1 MRTIG
6 LAGFGLL
13 LAALGAATTA
23 TRAAGAADLSVELS
37 NGLLSLRAEDVPL
50 RAILDEI
57 ARVTDVRIRATDG
70 AAPAGDETP
79 TTLVLADVRVDDAVR
94 RLLTGRDFVLV
105 YSSTGRLREARVY
118 EAATS
123 ASARTSAPDGA
134 DVPRLRGAALA
145 DPDPRERARALEDL
159 AANLDQRAALDAV
172 VEVLGRE
179 SNPGLLERALDIVG
193 SERALPLEPVL
204 RLAAS
209 NPEPRVRIKALTR
222 LSEQAAQ
229 DVRARQALE
238 VAAADDSA
246 PAVRDTAAKLL
257 KDVAPK

>member
-1 MRTIG
+1 MRTIS
-6 LAGFGLL
+6 LAGLGLV
-13 LAALGAATTA
+13 LAALGAAPPA
-23 TRAAGAADLSVELS
+23 ARADGAAHLSVELS
-37 NGLLSLRAEDVPL
+37 NGLLSLHAEGVPL
-50 RAILDEI
+50 RAILDE
-57 ARVTDVRIRATDG
+57 
-70 AAPAGDETP
+70 TP
-79 TTLVLADVRVDDAVR
+79 TTLVLEDVRIDDAVR
-94 RLLTGRDFVLV
+94 WLLTGRDFVLV

-118 EAATS
+118 EPAPS
-123 ASARTSAPDGA
+123 ASGRTSEPNGA
-134 DVPRLRGAALA
+134 DVARLRGAALA

-222 LSEQAAQ
+222 LSEQAAR

-257 KDVAPK
+257 RDAAPK

>member
-79 TTLVLADVRVDDAVR
+79 TTLVLADVRVDATVA
-94 RLLTGRDFVLV
+94 T
-105 YSSTGRLREARVY
+105 TTRV
-118 EAATS
+118 
-123 ASARTSAPDGA
+123 
-134 DVPRLRGAALA
+134 
-145 DPDPRERARALEDL
+145 DPQIRVVQMGDNVGFARACN
-159 AANLDQRAALDAV
+159 AGVRAASHDH
-172 VEVLGRE
+172 VLLM
-179 SNPGLLERALDIVG
+179 NP
-193 SERALPLEPVL
+193 
-204 RLAAS
+204 
-209 NPEPRVRIKALTR
+209 
-222 LSEQAAQ
+222 
-229 DVRARQALE
+229 
-238 VAAADDSA
+238 
-246 PAVRDTAAKLL
+246 
-257 KDVAPK
+257 DVALLHAERTGDSG

>member
-1 MRTIG
+1 MRMIS
-6 LAGFGLL
+6 LAGLGLL

-23 TRAAGAADLSVELS
+23 TRAAGAAHLSVELS
-37 NGLLSLRAEDVPL
+37 NGLLSLDAEDVPL
-50 RAILDEI
+50 QAILDEI
-57 ARVTDVRIRATDG
+57 GRVSGVPIHVSDAD
-70 AAPAGDETP
+70 ASPGDTL
-79 TTLVLADVRVDDAVR
+79 TTLLLERVRVDEAVR
-94 RLLTGRDFVLV
+94 RLLMGRSFVLV
-105 YSSTGRLREARVY
+105 YATGALREARVY
-118 EAATS
+118 EAPPS
-123 ASARTSAPDGA
+123 ASARTPEPEGA
-134 DVPRLRGAALA
+134 DVARLRG
-145 DPDPRERARALEDL
+145 
-159 AANLDQRAALDAV
+159 AALDAV

-222 LSEQAAQ
+222 LSEQAAR

-238 VAAADDSA
+238 VAAADDSS

-257 KDVAPK
+257 RDVAPK

>member
-1 MRTIG
+1 MRTIS

-13 LAALGAATTA
+13 LAALGAATMA
-23 TRAAGAADLSVELS
+23 TRVAGAAELSVELS
-37 NGLLSLRAEDVPL
+37 NGLLSLHA
-50 RAILDEI
+50 
-57 ARVTDVRIRATDG
+57 
-70 AAPAGDETP
+70 
-79 TTLVLADVRVDDAVR
+79 ADVA
-94 RLLTGRDFVLV
+94 
-105 YSSTGRLREARVY
+105 
-118 EAATS
+118 
-123 ASARTSAPDGA
+123 
-134 DVPRLRGAALA
+134 RLRGAALA

-193 SERALPLEPVL
+193 SERAVPLEPVL

-222 LSEQAAQ
+222 LSEQAAR

-238 VAAADDSA
+238 VAAADDSS
-246 PAVRDTAAKLL
+246 PAVRD
-257 KDVAPK
+257 

>member
-1 MRTIG
+1 M
-6 LAGFGLL
+6 A
-13 LAALGAATTA
+13 
-23 TRAAGAADLSVELS
+23 
-37 NGLLSLRAEDVPL
+37 
-50 RAILDEI
+50 
-57 ARVTDVRIRATDG
+57 
-70 AAPAGDETP
+70 
-79 TTLVLADVRVDDAVR
+79 
-94 RLLTGRDFVLV
+94 
-105 YSSTGRLREARVY
+105 
-118 EAATS
+118 
-123 ASARTSAPDGA
+123 
-134 DVPRLRGAALA
+134 RLRGAALA

-179 SNPGLLERALDIVG
+179 SNPGLLERALDIVS
-193 SERALPLEPVL
+193 SEGALPLEPVL

-222 LSEQAAQ
+222 LSEQAAR

-257 KDVAPK
+257 RDVAPK

>member
-37 NGLLSLRAEDVPL
+37 NGLLSLHAEDVPL
-50 RAILDEI
+50 QAIFDEI
-57 ARVTDVRIRATDG
+57 GRVSGVPIHVSDAD
-70 AAPAGDETP
+70 ASPGDTL
-79 TTLVLADVRVDDAVR
+79 TTLLLERVRVDEAVR
-94 RLLTGRDFVLV
+94 RLLMGRSFVLV
-105 YSSTGRLREARVY
+105 YATGALREARVY
-118 EAATS
+118 EAPPS
-123 ASARTSAPDGA
+123 ASARTPEPEGA
-134 DVPRLRGAALA
+134 DVARLRGAALA

-204 RLAAS
+204 RMAS

-222 LSEQAAQ
+222 LSEQAAR

-257 KDVAPK
+257 RDVAPK

>member
-1 MRTIG
+1 MGTIS
-6 LAGFGLL
+6 LAGVGLL

-222 LSEQAAQ
+222 LSEQAAR

-238 VAAADDSA
+238 VAAADDSS

-257 KDVAPK
+257 RDVAPK

>member
-1 MRTIG
+1 MCSC
-6 LAGFGLL
+6 
-13 LAALGAATTA
+13 
-23 TRAAGAADLSVELS
+23 TR
-37 NGLLSLRAEDVPL
+37 
-50 RAILDEI
+50 
-57 ARVTDVRIRATDG
+57 RV
-70 AAPAGDETP
+70 
-79 TTLVLADVRVDDAVR
+79 LY
-94 RLLTGRDFVLV
+94 GRH
-105 YSSTGRLREARVY
+105 ACP
-118 EAATS
+118 S
-123 ASARTSAPDGA
+123 ASARTSEPDGA
-134 DVPRLRGAALA
+134 DVARLRGAALA
-145 DPDPRERARALEDL
+145 DPDPRERAQALEDL

-222 LSEQAAQ
+222 LSEQAAR

-238 VAAADDSA
+238 VAAADDSS

-257 KDVAPK
+257 RDVAPK

>member
-1 MRTIG
+1 MRMIS
-6 LAGFGLL
+6 LAGLGLL

-23 TRAAGAADLSVELS
+23 TRAAGAAHLSVELS
-37 NGLLSLRAEDVPL
+37 NGLLSLDAEDVPL
-50 RAILDEI
+50 QAILDEI
-57 ARVTDVRIRATDG
+57 GRVSGVPIHVSDAD
-70 AAPAGDETP
+70 ASPGDTL
-79 TTLVLADVRVDDAVR
+79 TTLLLERVRVDEAVQ
-94 RLLTGRDFVLV
+94 RLLMGRSFVLV
-105 YSSTGRLREARVY
+105 YATGALREARVY
-118 EAATS
+118 EAPPS
-123 ASARTSAPDGA
+123 ASARTPEPEGA
-134 DVPRLRGAALA
+134 DVARLRGAALA

-222 LSEQAAQ
+222 LSEQAAR

-257 KDVAPK
+257 RDVAPK

>member
-1 MRTIG
+1 MRMIS
-6 LAGFGLL
+6 LAGLGLL

-23 TRAAGAADLSVELS
+23 TRAAGAAHLSVELS
-37 NGLLSLRAEDVPL
+37 NGLLSLDAEDVPL
-50 RAILDEI
+50 QAILDEI
-57 ARVTDVRIRATDG
+57 GRVSGVPIHVSDAD
-70 AAPAGDETP
+70 ASPGDTL
-79 TTLVLADVRVDDAVR
+79 TTLLLERVRVDEAVR
-94 RLLTGRDFVLV
+94 RLLMGRSFVLV
-105 YSSTGRLREARVY
+105 YATGALREARVY
-118 EAATS
+118 EAPPS
-123 ASARTSAPDGA
+123 ASARTPEPEGA
-134 DVPRLRGAALA
+134 DVARLRGAALA

-204 RLAAS
+204 RLAS

-222 LSEQAAQ
+222 LSEQAAR

-257 KDVAPK
+257 RDVAPK

>member
-1 MRTIG
+1 MRTIS

-13 LAALGAATTA
+13 LAALGAATMA
-23 TRAAGAADLSVELS
+23 TRAAGAAELSVELS
-37 NGLLSLRAEDVPL
+37 NGLLSLHAADVPL
-50 RAILDEI
+50 RAILAEI

-70 AAPAGDETP
+70 AAPAGDETL
-79 TTLVLADVRVDDAVR
+79 TTLVLKDVRIDDAVR

-123 ASARTSAPDGA
+123 ASARTSAPSGA
-134 DVPRLRGAALA
+134 DVARLRGAALA

-193 SERALPLEPVL
+193 SERAVPLEPVL